1 MLHVSLTIDILMIVT
16 ADTGNIK
23 FEIDFLRKVEDI
35 LHVCVQGWEKGWV
48 YDPCELREIQ
58 C

>member
-1 MLHVSLTIDILMIVT
+1 MLHVSLTIDILMI
-16 ADTGNIK
+16 DWL
-23 FEIDFLRKVEDI
+23 IDFLRKVEDI